1 MIEVNPEYFQVT
13 LLAWY
18 DLHGRKN
25 LPWQNP
31 KEPYRVW
38 ISEIMLQQTQ
48 VGTVMGYFDRFL
60 SHFPSLEALAQ
71 SDLDTVLGL
80 WAGLGYY
87 ARARNLHRTACQL
100 VTEHRGQFP
109 TSLAALEKLPGIGRS
124 TAGAIL
130 SLGLGIRAPILDGNV
145 RRVLAR
151 HGAIE
156 GWPGQA
162 ETLRKLWDLSESLTP
177 EFRVADFNQ
186 AMMDLGSLICTPR
199 GPTCNACPLKTT
211 CLSYQEGTQLL
222 YPGRRPGRAIPVRNA
237 FWLILRKPSGEIY
250 LEQRPERGIWGGLL
264 SPPEFETR
272 EALEDFCLTHFGSGC
287 SRIFLPQRRHTFSHF
302 HLDFLPLLSD
312 IDGDADV
319 PVALSGRFL
328 APDQVG
334 HLPTPV
340 RKLLGDLSLQTR
352 GSTP

>member
-1 MIEVNPEYFQVT
+1 
-13 LLAWY
+13 
-18 DLHGRKN
+18 
-25 LPWQNP
+25 
-31 KEPYRVW
+31 
-38 ISEIMLQQTQ
+38 
-48 VGTVMGYFDRFL
+48 
-60 SHFPSLEALAQ
+60 
-71 SDLDTVLGL
+71 
-80 WAGLGYY
+80 
-87 ARARNLHRTACQL
+87 L

-199 GPTCNACPLKTT
+199 GPTCDACPLKTT

-287 SRIFLPQRRHTFSHF
+287 SSVFLPQRRHTFSHF

-312 IDGDADV
+312 IDGDANV